1 MVSLRIRIQYFS
13 SMGIRIQGFDD
24 QKLEN
29 SYKSLDLHKER
40 PSFSTG
46 EGFSSQN
53 GTFSTSN
60 HEILKKFLFL

>member
-1 MVSLRIRIQYFS
+1 
-13 SMGIRIQGFDD
+13 MGIRIQGFED

-46 EGFSSQN
+46 EAFRLQL
-53 GTFSTSN
+53 STALQ
-60 HEILKKFLFL
+60 IMKF